1 MRRPDFPVV
10 KDIVLLGG
18 GHAHV
23 SVLRNFGMFPING
36 VRLTLISPEADAPY
50 SGMLP
55 GLIASHYT
63 FDETHIDLAP
73 LAKFANARFLETSV
87 ERLDPDAKLIYCA
100 DGRPPVPYD
109 ILSINTGSTPV
120 FDERLQRDRDVIP
133 VKPVSK
139 FLAQWDQLRTSVLSD
154 PSRRIGIVGAGA
166 GGIELLLSM
175 QYALAKEAGAKPGKG
190 PGSFHVFTRDSDVL
204 KTHGTMVR
212 KAMRSALTTRSVNIH
227 TKFDV
232 RKVDEA
238 GLSDGDQVV
247 EIDDIIWVTGAEP
260 PPWFSHSKLD
270 LDDRGFIAID
280 SMLRSTSHPDV
291 LGVGDAAAMIDNP
304 RPKSGVFAVR
314 QGPVLARNLR
324 AKVLGQPLNRYTP
337 QTIFLSLIS
346 TGDKYAIASYA
357 GWSLKGEWI
366 WRWKDQIDRTFM
378 TKFNVLP
385 RMNENSKTTAPT
397 VADIPVEVA
406 ESQKPDAMRCGGCG
420 AKVGSATL
428 RQALA
433 QIGVGDTAK
442 TVSVGRVVLGVG
454 DDAAAIEI
462 PAGKLL
468 VQTVDNFPAM
478 LDDPYVFGQITANH
492 CLGDVYA
499 MGAAPHSALAVVALP
514 FAPDAKRAAD
524 LVQLL
529 AGAEKILSAAGCVIV
544 GGHTG
549 EAEQLTFGFSING
562 LASADALAVKN
573 RLTPGLEII
582 LTKPVGTGAVFAAH
596 GRRQAKGRWLQQTI
610 KHATQSSAAA
620 AEILRAHGANA
631 MTDVTGFGLA
641 GHLGEMLE
649 ASGLAAEIR
658 LNDVPLL
665 PGAKTIVAQGIVSS
679 LQRNNL
685 VWRDQVE
692 ASSHASQSAEF
703 QLLFDPQ
710 TAGGLLAGVP
720 ADRASN
726 AVAALRE
733 AGYAEARSIGRT
745 SELDITAKRIKLI

>member
-1 MRRPDFPVV
+1 MRSVEFPVV
-10 KDIVLLGG
+10 KDIVLVGG

-23 SVLRNFGMFPING
+23 SVLRNFGMYPING
-36 VRLTLISPEADAPY
+36 VRLTLISPEADTPY

-73 LAKFANARFLETSV
+73 LAGFANTRFFETSV
-87 ERLDPDAKLIYCA
+87 ERLDPDANLIYCA

-109 ILSINTGSTPV
+109 ILSINTGSTPA
-120 FDERLQRDRDVIP
+120 FDKGLQLDRDVIP

-139 FLAQWDQLRTSVLSD
+139 FLAQWDQLKAKVLND

-166 GGIELLLSM
+166 GGVELLLSI
-175 QYALAKEAGAKPGKG
+175 QYALAKEAGVEPGRG

-204 KTHGTMVR
+204 KTHGAMVR
-212 KAMRSALTTRSVNIH
+212 EAMRSALNARGVSIH
-227 TKFDV
+227 TGFDV
-232 RKVDEA
+232 CKVDTA
-238 GLSDGDQVV
+238 GVSDGDQTV

-260 PPWFSHSKLD
+260 PQWFANSNLNV
-270 LDDRGFIAID
+270 DDRGFIAVD
-280 SMLRSTSHPDV
+280 SMLRSTSHTDV
-291 LGVGDAAAMIDNP
+291 FGVGDAVAMINDP

-324 AKVLGQPLNRYTP
+324 ARVLGQPLKRYTP
-337 QTIFLSLIS
+337 QKVFMSLIS

-357 GWSLKGEWI
+357 GWSLKGEWV
-366 WRWKDQIDRTFM
+366 WRWKDQIDRAFM

-385 RMNENSKTTAPT
+385 RMDEHPKTTAPT

-433 QIGVGDTAK
+433 EINIGEAAK
-442 TVSVGRVVLGVG
+442 SVSIGRIVLGVG
-454 DDAAAIEI
+454 DDAAAIEV
-462 PAGKLL
+462 PTGKLL

-492 CLGDVYA
+492 CLGDIYA
-499 MGAAPHSALAVVALP
+499 MGSTPHSALAVVALP

-529 AGAEKILSAAGCVIV
+529 SGAQKVLSAAGCVIV

-562 LASADALAVKN
+562 FASPDSLALKG

-582 LTKPVGTGAVFAAH
+582 LTKPIGTGALFAAH
-596 GRRQAKGRWLQQTI
+596 GRRKAKGRWLQQTI
-610 KHATQSSAAA
+610 KHATQSNAAA
-620 AEILRAHGANA
+620 AEILRTHGADA
-631 MTDVTGFGLA
+631 MTDITGFGLA

-658 LNDVPLL
+658 LDDVPLL
-665 PGAKTIVAQGIVSS
+665 PGAKTVVGKGIVSS

-685 VWRDQVE
+685 AWRDQIE
-692 ASSHASQSAEF
+692 ASSNVSQSPEF

-720 ADRASN
+720 ADRAPD
-726 AVAALRE
+726 AIAALRQAGYTE
-733 AGYAEARSIGRT
+733 AGSIGRT
-745 SELDITAKRIKLI
+745 SEFSIASNRIKLI